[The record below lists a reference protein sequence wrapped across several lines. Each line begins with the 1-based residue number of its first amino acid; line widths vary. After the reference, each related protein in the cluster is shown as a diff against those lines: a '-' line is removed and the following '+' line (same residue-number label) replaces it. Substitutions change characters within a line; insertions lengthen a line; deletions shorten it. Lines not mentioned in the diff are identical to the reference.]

1 MTDRLIPDD
10 TIEFVLQNIDS
21 IVQLEALLLLR
32 ANREVEWDVDGVA
45 GRLYINAEEIRPWLE
60 RLCSAGCLVSISA
73 SPLLYRYQPR
83 SAELEQMIDRLA
95 DVYAEHLVAVTH
107 LIHSK
112 PRTRV
117 QKFADAF
124 RFRKD

>member
-1 MTDRLIPDD
+1 MTDSLIPED
-10 TIEFVLQNIDS
+10 TREFILQTIDS

-32 ANREVEWDVDGVA
+32 ANRELEWDVDAIA
-45 GRLYINAEEIRPWLE
+45 GRLYIKMEAVVPWLE
-60 RLCSAGCLVSISA
+60 RLCNDGCLVSINA
-73 SPLLYRYQPR
+73 TLLYRYQPR
-83 SAELEQMIDRLA
+83 STELEQSIDRLA
-95 DVYAEHLVAVTH
+95 DVYAEQLVAVTH

-124 RFRKD
+124 RLRKD